1 MGADILKKNGK
12 YRFTLQFG
20 MDSDEEIRAGELLE
34 RLGNRKS
41 VVIVAALCEYME
53 AHPEMFAEEYKIKV
67 SVSEMRDEK
76 LEVMIRRIVEE
87 RLGAITVSPAM
98 PAVEPD
104 AESSEW
110 TDDSEILGMLDDL
123 DLFQAQ

>member
-1 MGADILKKNGK
+1 MKKNGK

-20 MDSDEEIRAGELLE
+20 MDSDEEVRAGELLE

-53 AHPEMFAEEYKIKV
+53 AHPEMFAGGNKIKV
-67 SVSEMRDEK
+67 SVSGIRDDK
-76 LEVMIRRIVEE
+76 LEEMIWRIVEE
-87 RLGAITVSPAM
+87 RLGAITESLAM

-104 AESSEW
+104 TESPEW

>member
-1 MGADILKKNGK
+1 MKKNGK

-20 MDSDEEIRAGELLE
+20 MDSDEEVRAGELLE

-53 AHPEMFAEEYKIKV
+53 AHPEMFAGGNKIKV
-67 SVSEMRDEK
+67 SVSGIRDDK
-76 LEVMIRRIVEE
+76 LEEMIWRIVEE
-87 RLGAITVSPAM
+87 RLGAITESLAM

-104 AESSEW
+104 TESPEW
-110 TDDSEILGMLDDL
+110 TDNSEILGMLDDL

>member
-1 MGADILKKNGK
+1 MKKNGK

-76 LEVMIRRIVEE
+76 LEEMIWRIVEE
-87 RLGAITVSPAM
+87 RLGAITESLAM

-104 AESSEW
+104 TESPEW
-110 TDDSEILGMLDDL
+110 TDNSEILGMLDDL